1 MKIYT
6 KSSRQPPNHT
16 FVDMESVRQQK
27 VSRLLQKEIGILFQ
41 RNLSH
46 LAVGNIITVTV
57 VRIAPDL
64 GFAKVYLSVFPEKDP
79 KTMIAGL
86 NENIGEVTR
95 SLYPIIKNQF
105 RKMPEIRFYH
115 DDSLDYADRINQI
128 LPG

>member
-1 MKIYT
+1 
-6 KSSRQPPNHT
+6 
-16 FVDMESVRQQK
+16 MESVRQQK

>member
-1 MKIYT
+1 
-6 KSSRQPPNHT
+6 
-16 FVDMESVRQQK
+16 MESVRQQK
-27 VSRLLQKEIGILFQ
+27 VSRLLQKEIGLLFQ
-41 RNLSH
+41 QSLSH
-46 LAVGNIITVTV
+46 LTAGNILTVTV

-79 KTMIAGL
+79 KQMIAGL
-86 NENIGEVTR
+86 NENIGEITR
-95 SLYPIIKNQF
+95 SLYPKIRNQF